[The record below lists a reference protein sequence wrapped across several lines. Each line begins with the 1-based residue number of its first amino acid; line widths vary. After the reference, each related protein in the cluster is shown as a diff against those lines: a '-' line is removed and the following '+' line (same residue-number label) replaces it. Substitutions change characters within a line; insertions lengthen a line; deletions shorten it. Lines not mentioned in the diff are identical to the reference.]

1 MKKPK
6 FKDVRVRI
14 ATRRDH
20 RREATF
26 QEISA
31 VWADKSNPYRGHV
44 SEQEI
49 IGAYERGEEVR
60 GIASSGSRVI
70 GRVTYDCLLAEAA
83 HVEDGVRRLR

>member
-1 MKKPK
+1 MKRKWADGLVKKPK

-14 ATRRDH
+14 ATRRDY

-49 IGAYERGEEVR
+49 IGAYERGEEVC
-60 GIASSGSRVI
+60 GVAHPSPRVV
-70 GRVTYDCLLAEAA
+70 RV
-83 HVEDGVRRLR
+83 